1 MDKSAIENSSDATLE
16 EMGLTKMGD
25 KLSLRGFCK
34 QSSDNETTDHKRGLL
49 EAFLN
54 VKRKKSSSK
63 TPVKDVT
70 CAVNPKEDKKKTNKI
85 QLGWLHF
92 DEKKQKFISVRLM
105 KGGGTR
111 DVDIPVTATR
121 DDILKTCIELFFPD
135 GFSEFA
141 GAASGLEFRLANF
154 KNEKIENTLCIGEVE
169 VPFTLVNYIRAYQT
183 NKVRLYLTS
192 SYKVNDQLL
201 EKDHN
206 VDICG
211 QISMLI
217 SEEEQSQDQQNMEL
231 AYDPKQ
237 LSCLMGSTSQRQQI
251 LQQQNLAFEDSLRI
265 DKAKNDALE
274 KEMSD
279 LRRKELL
286 RHERSL
292 RVPTEPNEEDDA
304 HIVVKVRHLTLGLL
318 RRRFSA
324 NDLMQSVFNWIG
336 AQSPEPEHFA
346 LCLPYGPPLLPNDL
360 ITKADRQTLSMDETI
375 LYDPDMA
382 DIATPVTQCSLTN
395 VQEATDDNQ
404 TRTTP
409 SPIILD
415 FDTEQMLVEP
425 MIRSVISETEMDVDG
440 NLTR

>member
-1 MDKSAIENSSDATLE
+1 
-16 EMGLTKMGD
+16 
-25 KLSLRGFCK
+25 
-34 QSSDNETTDHKRGLL
+34 
-49 EAFLN
+49 
-54 VKRKKSSSK
+54 
-63 TPVKDVT
+63 
-70 CAVNPKEDKKKTNKI
+70 
-85 QLGWLHF
+85 
-92 DEKKQKFISVRLM
+92 
-105 KGGGTR
+105 
-111 DVDIPVTATR
+111 
-121 DDILKTCIELFFPD
+121 
-135 GFSEFA
+135 
-141 GAASGLEFRLANF
+141 
-154 KNEKIENTLCIGEVE
+154 
-169 VPFTLVNYIRAYQT
+169 
-183 NKVRLYLTS
+183 
-192 SYKVNDQLL
+192 
-201 EKDHN
+201 
-206 VDICG
+206 
-211 QISMLI
+211 MLI

-346 LCLPYGPPLLPNDL
+346 LCLPCGPPLLPNDL
-360 ITKADRQTLSMDETI
+360 ITKADRQTLSMVETI